1 MCEWGEGGGGG
12 LWVHVR
18 GACAYARGREGLREG
33 GREGGVHLA
42 IAVTW
47 NSARG
52 VRALLH

>member
-1 MCEWGEGGGGG
+1 MCAGR
-12 LWVHVR
+12 VR
-18 GACAYARGREGLREG
+18 MREG
-33 GREGGVHLA
+33 GRGYVKGGGGGGVHLA